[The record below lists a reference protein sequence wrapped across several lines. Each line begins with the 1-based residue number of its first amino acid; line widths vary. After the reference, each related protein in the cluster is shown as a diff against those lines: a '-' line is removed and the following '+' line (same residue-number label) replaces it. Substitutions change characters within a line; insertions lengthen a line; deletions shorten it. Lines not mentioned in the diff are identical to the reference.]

1 MAASNISGLVSGM
14 DSNAIIDAM
23 KGVKEIQINN
33 LKKQK
38 LGIESQISKVGT
50 IKSAMKELTSFLEE
64 FATDDEVIDYTGATS
79 DEDVLT
85 VSTGAGTLPGN
96 YDIEVT
102 QLAEIEKN
110 RSGAFESTVTEVKAG
125 TIDIQVK
132 DEDAVEV
139 EITAGMSLNEVADAI
154 NASDAEV
161 FASVINDGT
170 NVYLQVSAKE
180 SGHVIGEDPNDAII
194 ITENYTG
201 TEGQEL
207 NLTQVTAAANATLNV
222 DGLAVEATSNN
233 VSEVL
238 EGVTLEVKELGTVQ
252 VTVEPDKAATKENLE
267 EFVSMFNEAF
277 IPVSRELKVTEDT
290 DYSSSLAGDSS
301 IKRLKLAMQTGVTG
315 IIPGTTGSWA
325 ALSEIGIE
333 MDPTGKLEIDA
344 DKLDDALDKDIA
356 GIADLFTIDDV
367 GISDR
372 LVNIMDPYI
381 EDLEGTFKDKVESY
395 NDRID
400 LIDDEIED
408 QRWRIEKM
416 VARLTMQFANMEI
429 AVQNFNSQGGALAGL
444 AAQ

>member
-38 LGIESQISKVGT
+38 AGIESQISKVGT
-50 IKSAMKELTSFLEE
+50 IKSAMKELSTFLED
-64 FATDDEVIDYTGATS
+64 FKTDDEVIQYTGSTS

-85 VSTGAGTLPGN
+85 VSTGAGALPGN

-102 QLAEIEKN
+102 QLAELEKN
-110 RSGAFESTVTEVKAG
+110 RSAAFDNTTSEVTAG
-125 TIDIQVK
+125 TLNITVK
-132 DEDAVEV
+132 DEDVV
-139 EITAGMSLNEVADAI
+139 EIEITEGMSMGEVADAI

-180 SGHVIGEDPNDAII
+180 SGHVIGEDPNSAIV

-201 TEGQEL
+201 TEGQAL
-207 NLTQVTAAANATLNV
+207 NLTQVTTAANATLNV
-222 DGLAVEATSNN
+222 DGLAVESTSNN

-238 EGVTLEVKELGTVQ
+238 EGVTLELVETGDVQ
-252 VTVEPDKAATKENLE
+252 VTVQPDKAATRENLE

-277 IPVSRELKVTEDT
+277 IPIARELKVTEDT
-290 DYSSSLAGDSS
+290 DYASSLAGDSS
-301 IKRLKLAMQTGVTG
+301 IKRLKLAMQTNVTKIVG
-315 IIPGTTGSWA
+315 GTSGSWS

-333 MDPTGKLEIDA
+333 MDPMGKLEIDS

-356 GIADLFTIDDV
+356 GIADLFTMEDT

-372 LVNIMDPYI
+372 IIDLMDPYI
-381 EDLEGTFKDKVESY
+381 EDLEGTFKDKVESF

-400 LIDDEIED
+400 LIDDEIDD

-416 VARLTMQFANMEI
+416 VSRLTMQFANMEI

-444 AAQ
+444 AAV

>member
-14 DSNAIIDAM
+14 DSNAIIDAL

-38 LGIESQISKVGT
+38 AGIESQISKVGT
-50 IKSAMKELTSFLEE
+50 IKSAMKDLTSFLED
-64 FATDDEVIDYTGATS
+64 FATDDEVIDYTGSTS

-96 YDIEVT
+96 YNIEVT

-110 RSGAFESTVTEVKAG
+110 RGDAFENATTEVTAG
-125 TIDIQVK
+125 TLNITVK
-132 DEDAVEV
+132 EEDAVEI
-139 EITAGMSLNEVADAI
+139 EITEGMTLGEVADAI

-161 FASVINDGT
+161 FASVISDGT

-201 TEGQEL
+201 SAGQQL
-207 NLTQVTAAANATLNV
+207 NLTQITAAANATMTV

-238 EGVTLEVKELGTVQ
+238 EGVTLEVKDLGSVQ

-277 IPVSRELKVTEDT
+277 IPISRELKVTEDT
-290 DYSSSLAGDSS
+290 DYSSTLAGDST
-301 IKRLKLAMQTGVTG
+301 IKRLKLAMQTSVTG
-315 IIPGTTGSWA
+315 IVPGTTGSWS
-325 ALSEIGIE
+325 ALSEMGIE
-333 MDPTGKLEIDA
+333 MDPTGKLQIDA

-372 LVNIMDPYI
+372 LVAVMDPYI
-381 EDLEGTFKDKVESY
+381 EDLEGTFKEKVDSY

-416 VARLTMQFANMEI
+416 VSRLTLQFANMEI